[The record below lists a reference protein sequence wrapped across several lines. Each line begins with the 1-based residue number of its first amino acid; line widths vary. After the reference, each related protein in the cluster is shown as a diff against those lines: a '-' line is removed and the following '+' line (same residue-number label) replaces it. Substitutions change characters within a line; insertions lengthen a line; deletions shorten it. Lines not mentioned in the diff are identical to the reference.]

1 MNEDKIRDFV
11 SQRVVTLVE
20 DFIETN
26 CVWNHQR
33 NVSSMKDNYWWTFPW
48 VSHGYSSKIGFE
60 FLETPNTLRFY
71 IHNIYG
77 VRTNCFIWEY
87 PDRIADIIGTPRFNF
102 VNGSLMR
109 DLFEY
114 INQLMLKTNIREEY
128 NGFLA
133 SIHYEEQPKM
143 NPRHR
148 YGMASKNNKEENNMS
163 ETNNCITYGIDKIG
177 EAVERWLEWQGFK
190 SITCSKDPS
199 LYTWRL
205 HDDRVVISLQ
215 KFTHGYVI
223 SSITGAFSGIRSN
236 LVKITPPFR
245 VDIIQPEISGSSL
258 ERLVYELKEIPN
270 KQSTQQ
276 TKKKPEDDFILKGAA
291 PSIVVKNITYNTVKG
306 TTTVVF
312 DDNTK
317 VMTTTTEG
325 EEFNPEIGL
334 AMCIAKKLYGSR
346 TNFKRVVKLAM
357 DKSARGNKKRAEKQK
372 KKAEK
377 EAAQIEHAK
386 AQAESYME

>member
-1 MNEDKIRDFV
+1 MDEDKIREYIASKV
-11 SQRVVTLVE
+11 CALVE
-20 DFIETN
+20 NFIETN

-33 NVSSMKDNYWWTFPW
+33 NVSSMKDNYWWS
-48 VSHGYSSKIGFE
+48 VVGAHGRPRKIGFV
-60 FLETPNTLRFY
+60 FLETPDKLRFY
-71 IHNIYG
+71 TNNGYG
-77 VRTNCFIWEY
+77 VHTDYFVWKY
-87 PDRIADIIGTPRFNF
+87 PDRIVDILGTSYPNMGT
-102 VNGSLMR
+102 GSLMR

-143 NPRHR
+143 NPRPR
-148 YGMASKNNKEENNMS
+148 YGMRSKNNKEENNMS
-163 ETNNCITYGIDKIG
+163 ETNNGITYAIDKIG
-177 EAVERWLEWQGFK
+177 EAVERWLGWQGFK
-190 SITCSKDPS
+190 ATKLSKDPS

-205 HDDRVVISLQ
+205 CDDQVVISLQ
-215 KFTHGYVI
+215 RLAHGYVI
-223 SSITGAFSGIRSN
+223 SSITGDFSGIRSN

-245 VDIIQPEISGSSL
+245 VDIIPSEISGSSL

-270 KQSTQQ
+270 IQETKQ
-276 TKKKPEDDFILKGAA
+276 TKKKPKDDFLPKGDV
-291 PSIVVKNITYNTVKG
+291 PSILVKNITYNTVKG

>member
-1 MNEDKIRDFV
+1 MDEDAVRYFIG
-11 SQRVVTLVE
+11 QRVAMLVE
-20 DFIETN
+20 GFIETN
-26 CVWNHQR
+26 CVWNYRR
-33 NVSSMKDNYWWTFPW
+33 NVSSTKDHYWWS
-48 VSHGYSSKIGFE
+48 VAGAHGRPREIGFV
-60 FLETPNTLRFY
+60 FLETPDKLRFY
-71 IHNIYG
+71 TNNGYG
-77 VRTNCFIWEY
+77 VHTDCFVWEY
-87 PDRIADIIGTPRFNF
+87 PDRIVDITGPSRSNMM
-102 VNGSLMR
+102 NGSLMR

-143 NPRHR
+143 NPRPR
-148 YGMASKNNKEENNMS
+148 YGMRCMTKFKEENNMS
-163 ETNNCITYGIDKIG
+163 ETNNGITYGIDKIG

-190 SITCSKDPS
+190 AAKLSKDPS
-199 LYTWRL
+199 LYSWRL
-205 HDDRVVISLQ
+205 YNDQVVISLQ
-215 KFTHGYVI
+215 KFAHGYVI
-223 SSITGAFSGIRSN
+223 SSITGDFSGIRSN